1 MAGRNRS
8 VLLKGYNQFFGN
20 PEALI
25 NCLEETVL
33 LLDRKGVITFINRT
47 GEEFF
52 GKGSQDIVGKKI
64 KEVFPGTASISRLVK
79 KAIKELRT
87 FSAREVDVR
96 GNGIPRPGSAKA
108 HINPWGHSVDFYIA
122 PFIVG
127 DRCEGALFSI
137 REDMAIAERDDA
149 SFDYLIYLLGAIAH
163 EIKNPLGGIKGAAQL
178 LKAGLSEKGTV
189 KAAKGSPKS
198 RRPFGVPSS
207 HQRIDGTARE
217 YINLIIRETDR
228 LNSILQGYLTISRRP
243 ALHPINIH
251 EVLEQAISIM
261 NASLMSGRHRRRG
274 PFKNPDIT
282 LQRFYDPSLPKVI
295 GDEGKLLQ
303 VFVNIIKNAIEAM
316 PGGGILRIE
325 TRPSREH
332 AVLNGRIRRWAV
344 ISIRDTGRG
353 IPKSEI
359 HRIFLPFY
367 TKKKKGTGLGLALSK
382 KIIKD
387 HNGFIRVE
395 SLQGQARGTVFHVY
409 IPFAVEKGNE

>member
-1 MAGRNRS
+1 MAGRNTS
-8 VLLKGYNQFFGN
+8 GLLKGYNQFFGN

-25 NCLEETVL
+25 NCLEDTVL

-52 GKGSQDIVGKKI
+52 GKGYQDIVGKKI
-64 KEVFPGTASISRLVK
+64 KEVFPGTASISTLVK

-87 FSAREVDVR
+87 FSAREVDVK
-96 GNGIPRPGSAKA
+96 GNGIPKPGSAKV
-108 HINPWGHSVDFYIA
+108 HMNPWGHSVDFYIA

-137 REDMAIAERDDA
+137 REDMAIAERDDS

-178 LKAGLSEKGTV
+178 LKAGLSDQGTV
-189 KAAKGSPKS
+189 KAAN
-198 RRPFGVPSS
+198 S
-207 HQRIDGTARE
+207 HRRIDGTARE

-243 ALHPINIH
+243 ALHQINIH
-251 EVLEQAISIM
+251 EVLEKAISIM
-261 NASLMSGRHRRRG
+261 NASLMGGRCRFPKG
-274 PFKNPDIT
+274 PFKNANIT

-316 PGGGILRIE
+316 PGGGILSIE

-332 AVLNGRIRRWAV
+332 AVLSGQIRRWAV
-344 ISIRDTGRG
+344 ISIRDTGKG

-395 SLQGQARGTVFHVY
+395 SPQGQARGTVFHVY
-409 IPFAVEKGNE
+409 IPFAVEESNE